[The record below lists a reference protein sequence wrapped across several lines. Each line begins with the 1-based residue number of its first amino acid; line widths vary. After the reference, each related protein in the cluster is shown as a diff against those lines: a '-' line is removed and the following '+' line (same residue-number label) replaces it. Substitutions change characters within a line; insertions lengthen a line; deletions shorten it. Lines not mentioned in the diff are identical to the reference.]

1 MESKKARFDLLKT
14 YLNHLLVIIVGVS
27 GGSFGA
33 VSKGKIGVLTWLGFA
48 VVLLAIRFYAIIA
61 KEANETLKDIK

>member
-14 YLNHLLVIIVGVS
+14 YLNHLLVIIVGVG

-33 VSKGKIGVLTWLGFA
+33 VSKSKIGVLTM
-48 VVLLAIRFYAIIA
+48 IA
-61 KEANETLKDIK
+61 GERYIKTHK